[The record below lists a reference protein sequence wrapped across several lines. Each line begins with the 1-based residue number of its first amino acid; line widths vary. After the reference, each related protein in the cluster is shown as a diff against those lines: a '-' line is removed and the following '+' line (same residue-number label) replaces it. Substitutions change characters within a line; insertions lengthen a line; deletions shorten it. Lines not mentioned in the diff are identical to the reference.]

1 MDVQLILII
10 ILALLTVNLLI
21 VGIYVVLVL
30 KDLRITISKTND
42 VLDNVNTVAESA
54 GTMTQAISNPV
65 TSIAGF
71 ANTVASG
78 ITAAKSISSLIHGGR
93 EED

>member
-1 MDVQLILII
+1 VDVQLVLIV
-10 ILALLTVNLLI
+10 ILALLTINLLI
-21 VGIYVVLVL
+21 VGVYVVLVL
-30 KDLRITISKTND
+30 KDLRTTISKTND

-54 GTMTQAISNPV
+54 GTMSQAISNPV

-78 ITAAKSISSLIHGGR
+78 FTAAKSISSLIHGNR
-93 EED
+93 DD